1 MDHKE
6 RFFATMERQP
16 VDYPASWLGLPDA
29 KAVPG
34 LNRFFGT
41 EDLDGLREI
50 IDDDVYP
57 VDLPYHAPKGNA
69 IYLALDFAKAGVVID
84 EAHRTLTA
92 PGFFEDVTDPDRI
105 NDFDWPD
112 PAEHINADECRV
124 AAQKAMPGRAV
135 LGVIWSSFFQD
146 AWAAFGMENA
156 CIQMMAAPE
165 MFGAIVEKTV
175 DFYVRANE
183 IYYEATKGKLDAV
196 LLGNDFGAQQGLVI
210 SPASIREFAIPHTKR
225 LVDQAKSYGLKVV
238 HHSCGSIHPI
248 IPDLIDIGVDAIH
261 PVQALAADMS
271 AERIAADFGDQVA
284 FVGGLDAQH
293 LLVNGSPEQIAERV
307 QTLRELFPT
316 GLVIS
321 PSHEAI
327 LPDVDPANVEAL
339 FKAVHA

>member
-6 RFFATMERQP
+6 RFFATLKRQP
-16 VDYPASWLGLPDA
+16 VDHPASWLGLPDA
-29 KAVPG
+29 QAIPG
-34 LNRFFGT
+34 LNRHFGAS
-41 EDLDGLREI
+41 DLDAVREI

-57 VDLPYHAPKGNA
+57 VDFPYHAPKGNA

-92 PGFFEDVTDPDRI
+92 PGYFEDVSDPERI
-105 NDFDWPD
+105 GDFDWPD
-112 PAEHINADECRV
+112 PAEHIMAEECR
-124 AAQKAMPGRAV
+124 AAADKAMPDRAV

-165 MFGAIVEKTV
+165 MFRGIVEKTV
-175 DFYVRANE
+175 DFYLRANE

-196 LLGNDFGAQQGLVI
+196 LIGNDFGAQESLVI
-210 SPASIREFAIPHTKR
+210 SPASIREYAIPYTKQ

-238 HHSCGSIHPI
+238 HHSCGSIYPI
-248 IPDLIDIGVDAIH
+248 IQDLIDIGVDAIH
-261 PVQALAADMS
+261 PLQALAADMS
-271 AERIAADFGDQVA
+271 AEKIAQDFGDQVS

-293 LLVNGSPEQIAERV
+293 LLVNGTPDQICQRV
-307 QTLRELFPT
+307 QELRELFPT

-339 FKAVHA
+339 FKAVRA